1 MGLLSAQMYLDS
13 VQRRHLGETAAV
25 LSDDVTDS
33 RELRAAL
40 VGSMAELLRADH
52 VASFVWDRESARFEA
67 GVTSD
72 ADPSVVSR
80 YEREAQFTDII
91 ARSLRARMGP
101 TRVCDVIPEKTLTR
115 SPFFDSFL
123 RPAGLY
129 WGLNLFVVDDAVDLG
144 DLRVWR
150 SRARGNFTG
159 EEVGMARILYP
170 AIIAA
175 LRRCSARDSRSA
187 PVGTRS
193 ASVTL
198 LRELHGLSQRQAAV
212 VLLVG
217 EGHADKEVARR
228 LGIAFTTTRT
238 HLKEGLTR
246 LGLANRKELIR
257 FVASARLD
265 PGDATSVFGGKPDPG
280 DTY

>member
-1 MGLLSAQMYLDS
+1 MYLDS
-13 VQRRHLGETAAV
+13 VQRRCLGETAAV
-25 LSDDVTDS
+25 LGDDFADS

-40 VGSMAELLRADH
+40 VGSLAELLRADH

-72 ADPSVVSR
+72 ADLSVISH

-101 TRVCDVIPEKTLTR
+101 TRVYDVIPQKMLGK

-129 WGLNLFVVDDAVDLG
+129 WGLNLFAVDDGVDLG

-159 EEVGMARILYP
+159 EDVGMVRILYP

-175 LRRCSARDSRSA
+175 LRRCRARGSRSA
-187 PVGTRS
+187 PVSTRS
-193 ASVTL
+193 ASVAWL
-198 LRELHGLSQRQAAV
+198 QELHGLSQRQAAV
-212 VLLVG
+212 ALLVG

-228 LGIAFTTTRT
+228 LGIGFTTTRT
-238 HLKEGLTR
+238 HLMEGLTR

-265 PGDATSVFGGKPDPG
+265 PGDATPG
-280 DTY
+280 VGQVAGPASGIG